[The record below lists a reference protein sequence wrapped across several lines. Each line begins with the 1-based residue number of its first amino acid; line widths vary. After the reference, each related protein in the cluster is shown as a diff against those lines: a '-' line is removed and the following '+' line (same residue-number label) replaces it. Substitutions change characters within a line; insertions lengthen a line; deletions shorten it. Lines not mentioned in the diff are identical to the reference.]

1 VIWVAAHFDGHT
13 AFDRDFPATSIGAIV
28 MTGTSNHTRINAL
41 HRSHVSILPA
51 SDSPVIKVYDLER
64 IT

>member
-1 VIWVAAHFDGHT
+1 MLSITPHFDGHT
-13 AFDRDFPATSIGAIV
+13 AFDRDFPATGIGTVV
-28 MTGTSNHTRINAL
+28 MTGAKNNVGFNAL

-51 SDSPVIKVYDLER
+51 SDSPVIRVYDLER